1 MNIYDDFAVNP
12 ASFEVMAKEFCKQKN
27 LAVQSADDRDVSKS
41 GQKKLYMATL
51 DEQKQVKNKVEYLL
65 VLVKDLKTRTSNND
79 VLIVLN
85 NLQSEIENQQHILDD
100 IFQITSEQSSK
111 KADINMFCNNLKIAL
126 NTTSDIV
133 KLLIKLKDSDET
145 SFEQKQM
152 LTESINAFLDI
163 NNNLVSL
170 FVECQYLLYK
180 SR

>member
-170 FVECQYLLYK
+170 FGECQYLLYK

>member
-12 ASFEVMAKEFCKQKN
+12 ASFEDMAKEFCNQKKSS
-27 LAVQSADDRDVSKS
+27 VQSAENCDVLKNN
-41 GQKKLYMATL
+41 QNKTQLATL
-51 DEQKQVKNKVEYLL
+51 DDQKQLKNKVEYLL
-65 VLVKDLKTRTSNND
+65 VLIKDLKTRTSNND

-85 NLQSEIENQQHILDD
+85 NLQDEIENQQHIIDD
-100 IFQITSEQSSK
+100 IFQIASEQSSQ

-152 LTESINAFLDI
+152 LTQSMNTFLDI
-163 NNNLVSL
+163 NNNFVSL
-170 FVECQYLLYK
+170 FGECQYLSYK